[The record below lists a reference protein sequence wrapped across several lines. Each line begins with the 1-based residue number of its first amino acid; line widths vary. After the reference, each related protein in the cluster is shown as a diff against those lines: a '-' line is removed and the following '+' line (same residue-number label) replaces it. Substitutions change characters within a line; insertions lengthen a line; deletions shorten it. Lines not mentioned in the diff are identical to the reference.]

1 MHFDKKLS
9 ELTNSEIINIH
20 LSRNAS
26 TKDFKLISTLKTL
39 EEEMRQSSGLDK
51 FKSFL
56 PFMAAFAI
64 LDQIGKCYKNSEEKE
79 NHAKTKGYSSIQ
91 KALYY
96 FGDIEDDQTL
106 RELCLFRNGIIH
118 DASLFFSEKIKR
130 EGDNEKKDYYC
141 YYYCFRYSDDDKR
154 QNLID
159 FPEEK
164 WDGNFDSISPKN
176 ITNINRRV
184 LLNKT
189 SDIIRKLSKINES
202 NELKISL
209 PEKEKELIKRYFLMI
224 PIN

>member
-1 MHFDKKLS
+1 MHFEKKLS

-64 LDQIGKCYKNSEEKE
+64 LDQIGKCYENTEKKASMAKIKNGG
-79 NHAKTKGYSSIQ
+79 NSIL

-96 FGDIEDDQTL
+96 FGDIEDEQTL
-106 RELCLFRNGIIH
+106 NEIRVFRNSIVH
-118 DASLFFSEKIKR
+118 DASLFTVDK
-130 EGDNEKKDYYC
+130 NEHYY
-141 YYYCFRYSDDDKR
+141 FRYSDNNETS
-154 QNLID
+154 NLINSA
-159 FPEEK
+159 EEK

-176 ITNINRRV
+176 MTIVNRKV
-184 LLNKT
+184 LINKT

-202 NELKISL
+202 NELKISS
-209 PEKEKELIKRYFLMI
+209 PEKELIKRYFLMI

>member
-1 MHFDKKLS
+1 MLFYKKLS
-9 ELTNSEIINIH
+9 ELTDSEIINIH

-64 LDQIGKCYKNSEEKE
+64 LDQIGKCYENSEKKE
-79 NHAKTKGYSSIQ
+79 SMAKIKINGDTPNAIL

-96 FGDIEDDQTL
+96 FGDIEDEQTL
-106 RELCLFRNGIIH
+106 NEIRIFRNSIVH
-118 DASLFFSEKIKR
+118 DASLFIVEKNKI
-130 EGDNEKKDYYC
+130 NEINE
-141 YYYCFRYSDDDKR
+141 YYCFRYSDNNETS
-154 QNLID
+154 NLINSA
-159 FPEEK
+159 EEK

-176 ITNINRRV
+176 VTIVNRKV
-184 LLNKT
+184 LINKT

-209 PEKEKELIKRYFLMI
+209 PDKEKELINRYFLMI
-224 PIN
+224 PRN

>member
-1 MHFDKKLS
+1 MLFHKKLS

-64 LDQIGKCYKNSEEKE
+64 LDQIGKCYENTEKKASMAKIKNGG
-79 NHAKTKGYSSIQ
+79 NPIL

-96 FGDIEDDQTL
+96 FGDIEDEQTL
-106 RELCLFRNGIIH
+106 NEIRIFRNSIVH
-118 DASLFFSEKIKR
+118 DASLFTVDVDKNKIK
-130 EGDNEKKDYYC
+130 E
-141 YYYCFRYSDDDKR
+141 YYYFRYSDNNETS
-154 QNLID
+154 NLINSA
-159 FPEEK
+159 EEK

-176 ITNINRRV
+176 MTIVNRKF
-184 LLNKT
+184 LINKT

-202 NELKISL
+202 NELEISL
-209 PEKEKELIKRYFLMI
+209 PGKELINRYFLMI

>member
-1 MHFDKKLS
+1 MLFDKKLS
-9 ELTNSEIINIH
+9 ELTDSEIINIH
-20 LSRNAS
+20 LSRKTL
-26 TKDFKLISTLKTL
+26 TKDFELISTLKTL

-64 LDQIGKCYKNSEEKE
+64 LDQIGKCYENTEKKASMAKIE
-79 NHAKTKGYSSIQ
+79 NGGNPIL

-96 FGDIEDDQTL
+96 FGDIEDEQTL
-106 RELCLFRNGIIH
+106 NEIRIFRNSIVH
-118 DASLFFSEKIKR
+118 DASLFTVDK
-130 EGDNEKKDYYC
+130 NQ
-141 YYYCFRYSDDDKR
+141 YYYFRYSDNNETS
-154 QNLID
+154 NLINSA
-159 FPEEK
+159 EEK
-164 WDGNFDSISPKN
+164 WDGIYDSINPKN
-176 ITNINRRV
+176 MTTVNRKV
-184 LLNKT
+184 LINKT

>member
-1 MHFDKKLS
+1 MHFEKKLS

-64 LDQIGKCYKNSEEKE
+64 LDQIGKCYENTEKKASMAKIKNGG
-79 NHAKTKGYSSIQ
+79 NSIL

-96 FGDIEDDQTL
+96 FGDIEDEQTL
-106 RELCLFRNGIIH
+106 NEIRVFRNSIVH
-118 DASLFFSEKIKR
+118 DASLFAVDVDKNQIK
-130 EGDNEKKDYYC
+130 E
-141 YYYCFRYSDDDKR
+141 YYYFRYSDNNETS
-154 QNLID
+154 NLINSA
-159 FPEEK
+159 EEK
-164 WDGNFDSISPKN
+164 WDGTFDSISPKN
-176 ITNINRRV
+176 MTIVNRKF
-184 LLNKT
+184 LINKT

-209 PEKEKELIKRYFLMI
+209 PEKELIKRYFLMI